1 MKAVDGRKYL
11 EGEMWRKEK
20 RHWSGI
26 IHGFIRHIPVHGR
39 CLKDIFRLV
48 RNEDVEREMHC
59 VKEMYLTN

>member
-1 MKAVDGRKYL
+1 MEKK
-11 EGEMWRKEK
+11 K

-26 IHGFIRHIPVHGR
+26 IHGFIHHIPVHGR

-48 RNEDVEREMHC
+48 GNEDVEREMHC

>member
-1 MKAVDGRKYL
+1 MKAVRAKVFGRRSV
-11 EGEMWRKEK
+11 EKEK

-26 IHGFIRHIPVHGR
+26 IHGFIHHIPVHGR

>member
-1 MKAVDGRKYL
+1 M
-11 EGEMWRKEK
+11 EKEK

-26 IHGFIRHIPVHGR
+26 IHGFIHHIPVHGR